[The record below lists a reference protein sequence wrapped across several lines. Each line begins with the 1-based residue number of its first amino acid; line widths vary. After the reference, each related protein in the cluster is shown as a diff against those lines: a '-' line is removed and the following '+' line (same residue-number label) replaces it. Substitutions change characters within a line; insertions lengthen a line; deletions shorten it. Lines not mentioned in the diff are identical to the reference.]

1 MKKLTILV
9 VFSLLLAG
17 NAIAQKDSR
26 DIILSGNIGMSY
38 DGADRVDDK
47 KNGTSTFT
55 VDIGPQILFGLSE
68 KFYLG
73 AEVFAHLNYYNEY
86 EDGNKIDNGH
96 KNMFGIAPTA
106 RLYAFKWKLFGFF
119 CDMQIGFSMGTDNE
133 KTVYSSLYAG
143 ISPGLEF
150 FMGDKWSLAASFNNL
165 LSYTLENAN
174 PKNGSSYRTAE
185 FDFRVN
191 PMEVDYAP
199 LKLTLS
205 YHF

>member
-1 MKKLTILV
+1 MKKLAILV
-9 VFSLLLAG
+9 ACTLLLAG
-17 NAIAQKDSR
+17 HAYAQDSSR
-26 DIILSGNIGMSY
+26 DIILSGNIGISY

-55 VDIGPQILFGLSE
+55 LDIGPQLLFGITD

-86 EDGNKIDNGH
+86 ENGDKIDNGH

-119 CDMQIGFSMGTDNE
+119 CDMKIGFSAGTDND
-133 KTVYSSLYAG
+133 KTVFTAFSAG
-143 ISPGLEF
+143 ISPGMEF
-150 FMGDKWSLAASFNNL
+150 FMGNNWSLAASFNNL

-174 PKNGSSYRTAE
+174 PKSGSSYRSSE
-185 FDFRVN
+185 FNFRVN
-191 PMEVDYAP
+191 PMEMDYAP